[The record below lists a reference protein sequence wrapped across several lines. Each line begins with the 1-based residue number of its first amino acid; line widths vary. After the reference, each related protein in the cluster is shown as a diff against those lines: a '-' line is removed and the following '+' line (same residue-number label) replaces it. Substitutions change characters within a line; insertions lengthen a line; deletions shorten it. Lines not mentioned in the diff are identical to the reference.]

1 MYSNHFTKFKSI
13 FPMTILNL
21 MYLTGTLPHYGHCL
35 NVVKTIYSEVSSYI
49 FKETSLQIQTF

>member
-1 MYSNHFTKFKSI
+1 
-13 FPMTILNL
+13 MTILNL